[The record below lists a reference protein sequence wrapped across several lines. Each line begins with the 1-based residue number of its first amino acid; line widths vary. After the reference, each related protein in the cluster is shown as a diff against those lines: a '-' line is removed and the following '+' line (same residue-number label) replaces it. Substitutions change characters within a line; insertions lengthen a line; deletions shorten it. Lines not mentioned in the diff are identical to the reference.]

1 MAEPAHPLPP
11 AWDPSI
17 PPRLL
22 RPPDVS
28 PPPRAAPALEPTT
41 DGATR
46 DEEHRRLLV
55 GNLVVRRLTYRSVAR
70 VAWPF
75 FGALY
80 AVTVAAGVVVWN
92 VAALLGWSPGT
103 DGVDVAWA
111 AVAASAVAVPAL
123 VAATLGLAALYNV
136 VGERYG
142 GVEIA
147 VVSPRR
153 YRRADGGR

>member
-17 PPRLL
+17 PPRPL
-22 RPPDVS
+22 RPADVS
-28 PPPRAAPALEPTT
+28 PPPRTAPALEPTT
-41 DGATR
+41 DGAAH

-111 AVAASAVAVPAL
+111 AVVAREREPIQRAKARQLGVRECDAIAGRRRIAQADAARGQGQR
-123 VAATLGLAALYNV
+123 TAAL
-136 VGERYG
+136 G
-142 GVEIA
+142 
-147 VVSPRR
+147 
-153 YRRADGGR
+153 